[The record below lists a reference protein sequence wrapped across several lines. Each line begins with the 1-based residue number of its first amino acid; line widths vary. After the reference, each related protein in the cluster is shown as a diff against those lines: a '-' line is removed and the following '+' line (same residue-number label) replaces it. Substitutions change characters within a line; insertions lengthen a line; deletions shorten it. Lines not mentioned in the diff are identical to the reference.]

1 MAAPKTADT
10 TGVDSGNILSF
21 VDINYILVNKFVVL
35 LGVLLFFMAVIVI
48 AWARRK
54 PSAANHSGTIKLSL
68 FGLILLYVETTLGGY
83 PNYRMMLE
91 KLGSV
96 IVLLALARL
105 AVYLLVDV
113 TIALR
118 RHDDVPMLLR
128 DAIRLAVYI
137 LTGIISLHMVF
148 NVDLTAVITTTTVLT
163 AAIAFAMQTTLSNAL
178 HGFTVQIDPLLSR
191 GTWITITDK
200 NLYGEIVNVGFRY
213 ITLRTQDNSQI
224 LVPNNMVV
232 QSVINAHGSSQQP
245 AIERAALFLNISLP
259 YELPP
264 EQARELLLNV
274 LDSEQMVLKDPPPMV
289 RLQDLDESS
298 IVYLLRFWV
307 ADPQQKGIVFDLL
320 QTKAWYAVHRNG
332 WNFSFPRRQMVERPK
347 KEPFAFSREELL
359 QGLHQNQLFNILEE
373 NEVQQLVDNAR
384 PGVYAPG
391 EAVVRQGDQGSSLFF
406 VLSGQLEILVDGQSI
421 SVLQNNQMFGEM
433 SLLTGAPRR
442 ATVRAVTESILAE
455 IPKKALADL
464 LDNNE
469 KLMEHLGGII
479 EQHLEA
485 IRELPAKDPK
495 KAKQKKTTQRSDYLD
510 LIKSF
515 FGRS

>member
-1 MAAPKTADT
+1 MAPAKAPVTAAD
-10 TGVDSGNILSF
+10 GDSILSL

-35 LGVLLFFMAVIVI
+35 LGVLLFFTAVII
-48 AWARRK
+48 IGRIRHK
-54 PSAANHSGTIKLSL
+54 PPSAHHFGAIKLSV
-68 FGLILLYVETTLGGY
+68 FGLLLLYVETTLGGY
-83 PNYRMMLE
+83 PNYRLILE
-91 KLGSV
+91 RLGSV

-105 AVYLLVDV
+105 AVYLLVDI

-128 DAIRLAVYI
+128 DAIRLAVYL

-178 HGFTVQIDPLLSR
+178 HGFTVQIDPLLNR
-191 GTWITITDK
+191 GTWITITDHD
-200 NLYGEIVNVGFRY
+200 LYGEIVNVGFRY

-224 LVPNNMVV
+224 LVPNNLVV
-232 QSVINAHGSSQQP
+232 QSIINAHGSSQQP
-245 AIERAALFLNISLP
+245 ANERAALFLNINLP

-264 EQARELLLNV
+264 EQARQLLLDV
-274 LDSEQMVLKDPPPMV
+274 LDSEQLVLKEPPPMV
-289 RLQDLDESS
+289 RLQNLDEST

-320 QTKAWYAVHRNG
+320 QTKAWYAVRRAG
-332 WNFSFPRRQMVERPK
+332 WNFSFPRRQMVEKPK
-347 KEPFAFSREELL
+347 TEPFTFSRANLL
-359 QGLHQNQLFNILEE
+359 QGLHQNKLFNILKKE
-373 NEVQQLVDNAR
+373 EVQQLADNAQ
-384 PGVYAPG
+384 PCVYAPG
-391 EAVVRQGDQGSSLFF
+391 ETVVKQGDQGSSLFL
-406 VLSGQLEILVDGQSI
+406 VLSGQLETLVDGSQITTLQSGK
-421 SVLQNNQMFGEM
+421 MFGEM

-442 ATVRAVTESILAE
+442 ATVKALTEAVLAE

-464 LDNNE
+464 LDSNE
-469 KLMEHLGGII
+469 KLMEHLGEII
-479 EQHLEA
+479 EQYQEA
-485 IRELPAKDPK
+485 ARI
-495 KAKQKKTTQRSDYLD
+495 KTTQDQENTKQTKPTQHTDYLN